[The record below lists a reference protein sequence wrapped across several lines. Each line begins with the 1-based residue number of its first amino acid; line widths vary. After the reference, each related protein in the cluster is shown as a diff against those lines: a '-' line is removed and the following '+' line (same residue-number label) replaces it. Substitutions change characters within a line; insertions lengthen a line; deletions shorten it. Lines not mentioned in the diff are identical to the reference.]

1 MSIQSRAY
9 ARAGLFGNPSDS
21 YFGKILAVSI
31 KNYAAH
37 VWLEESEDLIIRAR
51 ELERNTFGS
60 LQDLAEHVQL
70 YGYYGGERLVKA
82 GIKQF
87 YQYCTENSVPLEAKN
102 FTLSFDSDIPRQLGL
117 GGSSAIITAVL
128 RALIEFY
135 QAEIPQYILPTL
147 ILDAER
153 RELAINAGFMDR
165 VIQVYEGCVFMDLD
179 QQHIETHGYGRYE
192 SLDPGLLPLLYLAF
206 KPALGKVSGRVL
218 NPIREGF
225 DRGDRTVLA
234 VLHRLAEL
242 AEEGREA
249 LLQGER
255 RRLHDLM
262 DENFDLRSRIMPISS
277 ENLALIQAAR
287 QCGAS
292 AKFAG
297 SGGSLIG
304 MYADED
310 MFRDLVCELGKLQA
324 VVIKP
329 QIV

>member
-1 MSIQSRAY
+1 MFIQSQAY
-9 ARAGLFGNPSDS
+9 ARAGLLGNPSDG
-21 YFGKILAVSI
+21 YFGRILAVSI
-31 KNYAAH
+31 KNFVAR
-37 VWLEESEDLIIRAR
+37 VRLEQSDELIIRTP
-51 ELERNTFGS
+51 ELERTTFGS

-87 YQYCTENSVPLEAKN
+87 IQYCSGNRIPLEAKN

-117 GGSSAIITAVL
+117 GGSSAIITAVF
-128 RALIEFY
+128 RALIQFY
-135 QAEIPQYILPTL
+135 HTEIPQHILPTL

-153 RELAINAGFMDR
+153 RELGINAGFMDR

-179 QQHIETHGYGRYE
+179 QKHIETHGYGQYE
-192 SLDPGLLPLLYLAF
+192 NLDPGLLPPLYLAF
-206 KPALGKVSGRVL
+206 KPALGKVSGHVL

-225 DRGDRTVLA
+225 DRGDHVVLDA
-234 VLHRLAEL
+234 LHRLAEL
-242 AEEGREA
+242 ADEGRAA
-249 LLQGER
+249 LLRGEQ
-255 RRLHDLM
+255 RRLHALM
-262 DENFDLRSRIMPISS
+262 DENFDLRSRIMPINP

-310 MFRDLVCELGKLQA
+310 MFRDLVHELGKLQA

-329 QIV
+329 QIA